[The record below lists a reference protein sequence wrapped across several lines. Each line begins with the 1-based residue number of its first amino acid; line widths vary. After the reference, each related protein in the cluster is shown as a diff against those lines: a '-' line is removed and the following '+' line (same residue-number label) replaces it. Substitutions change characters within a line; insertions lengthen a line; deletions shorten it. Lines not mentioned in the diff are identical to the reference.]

1 MGMITVSSTPN
12 PNAVKFTVGK
22 SVGGPATFVAGR
34 STEDPMAQ
42 SLLDLPG
49 VTSIFMTGDFVT
61 ISKNAEAEWD
71 EIVPAAHAILED
83 HFS

>member
-1 MGMITVSSTPN
+1 MISVSSTPN

-22 SVGGPATFVAGR
+22 PVGGPATFVAGKA
-34 STEDPMAQ
+34 TEDPMAQ

-61 ISKNAEAEWD
+61 ISKDPEADWE
-71 EIVPAAHAILED
+71 EIVPAAQSILED
-83 HFS
+83 HFN

>member
-1 MGMITVSSTPN
+1 MITVSSTPN

-22 SVGGPATFVAGR
+22 PVGGPATFVSGA
-34 STEDPMAQ
+34 STEDPIAQ

-61 ISKNAEAEWD
+61 ISKNVEAEWD
-71 EIVPAAHAILED
+71 EIVPAAQAILED
-83 HFS
+83 HFT